1 MKLFVNDSYMQYI
14 IYKRYIDKN
23 GILPQNLIKLI
34 EKMTV
39 NHLFCKRN
47 ILNTSIKLLRK

>member
-23 GILPQNLIKLI
+23 GILPQNLIKLV
-34 EKMTV
+34 EKMTM

>member
-23 GILPQNLIKLI
+23 GILSQNLIKLV

-47 ILNTSIKLLRK
+47 ILNTSINY